1 MHTRDALVRVSSS
14 AWNRGGAWQA
24 LPDWQARGS
33 TGTVT
38 KVTTDP
44 WELTG
49 EGHSLTV
56 VSAASGNGPLVAALV
71 PSSRGG
77 VPMGVTSA
85 YSHSS
90 RSFRGSASGKVA
102 VPAATG
108 AVASCGG
115 NGTQPRG
122 AEDLPGPEV
131 VQSLVIFATPEHGTI
146 VIRRMSRPAVQE
158 AHKI

>member
-1 MHTRDALVRVSSS
+1 MHTRDARVRVSSS

-33 TGTVT
+33 TGTAT
-38 KVTTDP
+38 KVTADP
-44 WELTG
+44 GELAG
-49 EGHSLTV
+49 EGHSRTV
-56 VSAASGNGPLVAALV
+56 VSAASGKNGPLVAALV
-71 PSSRGG
+71 PSSWGG

-90 RSFRGSASGKVA
+90 RSFRGSASGKVT

-115 NGTQPRG
+115 NGTRPRG
-122 AEDLPGPEV
+122 AEDLPGPEGV
-131 VQSLVIFATPEHGTI
+131 PSWVIFSVPERGPT
-146 VIRRMSRPAVQE
+146 
-158 AHKI
+158 